1 MSSSTTIGA
10 ITENMLE
17 VLGRQGLSF
26 LKKAHDDGVDI
37 PASLLPAGQLFYNGE
52 VFDATYGQRPTYVEA
67 RYLVKVIMRESFPDT
82 LIREQQRWCHSI
94 RGALTVESLNINSL
108 SASRLVSRVAV
119 DAFEAHSRGD
129 LSHLICNVTVRYRE
143 V

>member
-1 MSSSTTIGA
+1 MSSSLTIGA

-17 VLGRQGLSF
+17 VLGRQGLFF
-26 LKKAHDDGVDI
+26 LKKANDDKADI
-37 PASLLPAGQLFYNGE
+37 PASLLPAGQLFYKGE

-67 RYLVKVIMRESFPDT
+67 RYLLKVIMREGSPDA
-82 LIREQQRWCHSI
+82 LIREQQRWCHMI
-94 RGALTVESLNINSL
+94 RDALTVEALNINGL

-119 DAFEAHSRGD
+119 DAFEAHSRKD
-129 LSHLICNVTVRYRE
+129 LSHLACNVTVRYRE